1 MFVKNIQSFKTK
13 FMKKIFTNSVFITM
27 LLLAMSQLLSAQ
39 VIIGTF
45 SKTVSGNNKVNKLS
59 AEKRGIMK
67 VENYEKRTFIDNG
80 GSPRIYSVD
89 TVETITKF
97 MSATPMAG
105 VVSFPFK
112 FRLQGDKDIETSLS
126 LSGVGGVKF
135 NFNKSKI
142 PTAFCV
148 LIGLGPSSVPVN
160 QYNSNRKDS
169 ATLSQSAA
177 TFSLTGIF
185 IWDKLQIAASIGMD
199 KILNNRELN
208 WRSQSKPWFSFG
220 VGFSI
225 FDTKDDAAE

>member
-1 MFVKNIQSFKTK
+1 
-13 FMKKIFTNSVFITM
+13 MKKICTNSVFITI
-27 LLLAMSQLLSAQ
+27 LLLAISQSLSAQ
-39 VIIGTF
+39 VVIGTF
-45 SKTVSGNNKVNKLS
+45 SKTVSDNNKVNKTS
-59 AEKRGIMK
+59 AKNRGMTK
-67 VENYEKRTFIDNG
+67 FKNYNERKFL
-80 GSPRIYSVD
+80 D
-89 TVETITKF
+89 TVDIEKICSQSTLDTITKF

-177 TFSLTGIF
+177 TFSLTGMF
-185 IWDKLQIAASIGMD
+185 IWDKLQIAASLGMD

-208 WRSQSKPWFSFG
+208 WHYQSKPWFSFG

-225 FDTKDDAAE
+225 FETKDDAAD